1 MRVTDVPDAPA
12 LADRVTVPEEL
23 VPPTNELGDSANL
36 VTFWAASVAGSA
48 KKRQI
53 TKVRN
58 NFV

>member
-1 MRVTDVPDAPA
+1 MTDVPAAPA

-23 VPPTNELGDSANL
+23 APPTTEVGDSANL
-36 VTFWAASVAGSA
+36 VTFCADSVAGSA

-53 TKVRN
+53 TKVGN

>member
-1 MRVTDVPDAPA
+1 

-23 VPPTNELGDSANL
+23 APPTTEVGDSANL
-36 VTFWAASVAGSA
+36 VTFCADSVAGSA

-53 TKVRN
+53 TKVGN